1 MKDRMK
7 DRFTMADLY
16 NSQDS
21 KESNKVSTVIKIAVA
36 VFVLLIAVALLF
48 SIFGYVGHSVAD
60 DELGIKM
67 RKNQIV
73 EIVGPGIYSDFN
85 LFADMVDVKTSGL
98 QFCAE
103 DEEVLTKDQQRI
115 GIRVC
120 GTVFRPKLSQSEVYL
135 SQWSAY
141 KTFYLQDVALIG
153 EEKDGVRVRDG
164 LMTELSQQ
172 AMKVCAGDRTFED
185 AAVGTARDDLRI
197 CIDTELDDL
206 AQTYGLTIHNV
217 IVPNI
222 AIHATVQE
230 LLDQITESKFQ
241 TDLAVQNALKASA
254 EADRELAEEQGRIRV
269 EQGVIQEQR
278 RQEAVTA
285 GLEKAS
291 LEAQLQVIIAQ
302 RANELRDA
310 ELELGVTEAELAV
323 AEARAKADLAETFL
337 LAGLYED
344 NPEYLDLLIAQTW
357 AAAWNDVDK
366 VIVPAGTSPNTIIN
380 PDNTNIVI
388 PIPGE

>member
-1 MKDRMK
+1 MKDRIK
-7 DRFTMADLY
+7 DRFTMEDLF